1 MVKSSLVNR
10 LGWRSVA
17 EYRSGMSDDILA
29 KIDAAVG
36 CHSCAGVLADDSPS
50 GDFCSAEC
58 QTEWHA
64 GHVVPL
70 TGYREPWHRPDEFP
84 GVGTEAFR
92 PAVQEPASVGSW
104 YARMSDLGESAGFE
118 LVPTGRWG
126 RVTVSNP
133 GWPVIDWS
141 RTRVHVDVADGSDA
155 VALTFR
161 VDDQAFELEGVQTRG
176 WSIGYQWVDE
186 VAEFIGVDPVATPA
200 YERDRLG
207 SWPFEEDDVPV
218 EVVPTVRERALEAR
232 RIDAPRGR

>member
-1 MVKSSLVNR
+1 
-10 LGWRSVA
+10 
-17 EYRSGMSDDILA
+17 MSDDILA

-141 RTRVHVDVADGSDA
+141 RTPVYTSEFGSELVPVDPADAAETWS
-155 VALTFR
+155 
-161 VDDQAFELEGVQTRG
+161 RG
-176 WSIGYQWVDE
+176 WSVGYGWVDE
-186 VAEFIGVDPVATPA
+186 VAELTGLMPVAA
-200 YERDRLG
+200 ARERMGLQ
-207 SWPFEEDDVPV
+207 PVEEDAGD
-218 EVVPTVRERALEAR
+218 EVSVPTVQERALEAR
-232 RIDAPRGR
+232 RTRNTGPAVRRRAPRRIDAPRSR